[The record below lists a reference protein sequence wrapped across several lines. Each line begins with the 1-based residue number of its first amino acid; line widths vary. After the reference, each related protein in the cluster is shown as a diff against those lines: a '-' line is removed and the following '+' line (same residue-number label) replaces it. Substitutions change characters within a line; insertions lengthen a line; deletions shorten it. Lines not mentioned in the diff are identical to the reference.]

1 MIRLKCLGVSVMI
14 SLWYSIMAFIELMR
28 LRIERVEFSRRKSK
42 HGLAVTNECHFLVLK
57 QLAFHPFLSFRIF
70 RVTRKDIE
78 DKEQI
83 DT

>member
-42 HGLAVTNECHFLVLK
+42 HGLAVTSHFLVLK